1 MVLTFKASF
10 QPGIAWLIMHNQ
22 HHYAKF
28 KDFYQILDIK
38 LVQKSKKLK
47 KSRSQRRKD
56 VKEVKKSKKLRSSE
70 VEQVED
76 VTVLHFSG
84 AIYPELTMPV
94 RAGCDQKL
102 WYFPPKDFLD
112 FWHGPSPPCN
122 SWSCPL
128 NLSTPIISCI
138 FYLWLNLSYFVMR
151 CLNLSLD

>member
-84 AIYPELTMPV
+84 AYSGNVGQLV
-94 RAGCDQKL
+94 GSSQKVL
-102 WYFPPKDFLD
+102 SNRSKDFLD
-112 FWHGPSPPCN
+112 IWHNDRGHQTMRQYRARFPGK
-122 SWSCPL
+122 
-128 NLSTPIISCI
+128 NLDHSKIMKNMLFLRVIN
-138 FYLWLNLSYFVMR
+138 FL
-151 CLNLSLD
+151 